1 MNKATLRL
9 FNVIVQPHFVI
20 EVKDKK
26 KKNLPESVLVRTIQN
41 GYILED
47 TIAPD
52 ENLLNLI
59 ESVVGISGIKANSAF
74 HKSWKIIQDS
84 SMESLVTQQ
93 IIHYITTYGFERLGI
108 YREDA
113 VYIPKEIL
121 ELPAI
126 TDDIPLVVIKAMTA
140 EEILEQIINL
150 ADGIALAQETLDD
163 IMDIIKSH
171 NFNPSF
177 VEKIGN
183 RELKALLYD
192 FYGIVPSEPVE
203 FLRHLISKL
212 TDESLLIKN
221 KYLIDK
227 IKQSNG
233 KFLDTLLKKAPDDLA
248 SIFFR
253 FKPLFL
259 AMKSISSNKRYFNQ
273 LRKKANKLHKPL
285 PVDYLN
291 NVTSQIKYEK
301 LDLETLAQKIKKATI
316 FRKIRL
322 AYALKYRLDI
332 SDSIVYRVRNG
343 KGWAT
348 EFDFEWWDMV
358 KDKTQQALDIV
369 VNSIVEDMKKNVEGK
384 TIYIPHNVHYALPA
398 TEKQFTG
405 YFPTGTYVTTT
416 EDMIVGIHWTNTKK
430 NRVDLD
436 LSVIGESGK
445 IGWDANY
452 YAEEKEVL
460 FSGDVTD
467 APPPNGAVELFYF
480 KQADQEARILMAN
493 YYNFMEGEKVEAKIL
508 VAQEKPD
515 NFNKNY
521 MVDVNKIIG
530 SANITIT
537 KKQNILGLIVNINE
551 ENRVYFANISIGNSI
566 TSSYNKQSQKARQ
579 YLVSKLVNS
588 IDFSEILTMAGAKII
603 DKIPDNKEEEYI
615 NLSPSALD
623 KTTIINL
630 IRGAE

>member
-9 FNVIVQPHFVI
+9 FSAI
-20 EVKDKK
+20 EVDNKQKKD
-26 KKNLPESVLVRTIQN
+26 LPESLLVRTIQN
-41 GYILED
+41 GYILD
-47 TIAPD
+47 STIQPT
-52 ENLLNLI
+52 EELLNTI
-59 ESVVGISGIKANSAF
+59 ESIVGISGIKANSAF
-74 HKSWKIIQDS
+74 HKSWQIIQDS
-84 SMESLVTQQ
+84 SIESLVTQQ
-93 IIHYITTYGFERLGI
+93 IIHYITTYGFESLGI

-121 ELPAI
+121 ELPNI

-140 EEILEQIINL
+140 EEILNSIVKL

-163 IMDIIKSH
+163 IMEIVKGH
-171 NFNPSF
+171 NYGKSF

-183 RELKALLYD
+183 RELKALLLD

-233 KFLDTLLKKAPDDLA
+233 KFLDTLLKDAPEDLA

-259 AMKSISSNKRYFNQ
+259 AMKSISHNKTYFNQ
-273 LRKKANKLHKPL
+273 LRKKAKKQHKPL
-285 PVDYLN
+285 PEDYLN
-291 NVTSQIKYEK
+291 SITSQIKYEK
-301 LDLETLAQKIKKATI
+301 LNLETLAQKLKKATI

-332 SDSIVYRVRNG
+332 NDSIIYRVRNG
-343 KGWAT
+343 RGWAT
-348 EFDFEWWDMV
+348 EFDYEWWYVV
-358 KDKTQQALDIV
+358 KDKTQQALEIV
-369 VNSIVEDMKKNVEGK
+369 INSIVEDVKRNIEGK
-384 TIYIPHNVHYALPA
+384 TIYIPRNIHYALPA

-405 YFPTGTYVTTT
+405 YFPTGTYVVTQ

-445 IGWDANY
+445 IGWDADY
-452 YAEEKEVL
+452 YSEEKEVL
-460 FSGDVTD
+460 FSGDMTD
-467 APPPNGAVELFYF
+467 ARPPHGASELFYL
-480 KQADQEARILMAN
+480 KQASQEARILMVN
-493 YYNFMEGEKVEAKIL
+493 YFNFVKGDKVEAKIL

-515 NFNKNY
+515 NFRLNY
-521 MVDVNKIIG
+521 MVDVNKIIA

-537 KKQNILGLIVNINE
+537 KIQNILGIIVNINK
-551 ENRVYFANISIGNSI
+551 ENRVYFANISIGNSV
-566 TSSYNKQSQKARQ
+566 TSGNYQQSQQARN
-579 YLVSKLVNS
+579 YLVTKLVNS
-588 IDFSEILTMAGAKII
+588 LELRTVLTMAGAKII
-603 DKIPDNKEEEYI
+603 DEIPEDKEEEYI
-615 NLSPSALD
+615 NLSPEALD

-630 IRGAE
+630 IRG

>member
-9 FNVIVQPHFVI
+9 FSAI
-20 EVKDKK
+20 EVDNKQKKD
-26 KKNLPESVLVRTIQN
+26 LPESLLVRTIQN
-41 GYILED
+41 GYILD
-47 TIAPD
+47 STIQPT
-52 ENLLNLI
+52 EELLNTI
-59 ESVVGISGIKANSAF
+59 ESIVGISGIKANSAF
-74 HKSWKIIQDS
+74 HKSWQIIQDS
-84 SMESLVTQQ
+84 SIESLVTQQ
-93 IIHYITTYGFERLGI
+93 IIHYITTYGFESLGI

-121 ELPAI
+121 ELPNI

-140 EEILEQIINL
+140 EEILNSIVKL

-163 IMDIIKSH
+163 IMEIVKGH
-171 NFNPSF
+171 NYGKSF

-183 RELKALLYD
+183 RELKALLLD

-233 KFLDTLLKKAPDDLA
+233 KFLDTLLKDAPEDLA

-259 AMKSISSNKRYFNQ
+259 AMKSISHNKTYFNQ
-273 LRKKANKLHKPL
+273 LRKKAKKQHKPL
-285 PVDYLN
+285 PEDYLN
-291 NVTSQIKYEK
+291 SITSQIKYEK
-301 LDLETLAQKIKKATI
+301 LNLETLAQKLKKATI

-332 SDSIVYRVRNG
+332 NDSIIYRVRNG
-343 KGWAT
+343 RGWAT
-348 EFDFEWWDMV
+348 EFDYEWWYVV
-358 KDKTQQALDIV
+358 KDKTQQALEIV
-369 VNSIVEDMKKNVEGK
+369 INSIVEDVKRNIEGK
-384 TIYIPHNVHYALPA
+384 TIYIPRNIHYALPA

-405 YFPTGTYVTTT
+405 YFPTGTYVVTQ

-445 IGWDANY
+445 IGWDADY
-452 YAEEKEVL
+452 YSEEKEVL
-460 FSGDVTD
+460 FSGDMTD
-467 APPPNGAVELFYF
+467 ARPPDGASELFYL
-480 KQADQEARILMAN
+480 KQASQEARILMVN
-493 YYNFMEGEKVEAKIL
+493 YFNFVKGDKVEAKIL

-515 NFNKNY
+515 NFRLNY
-521 MVDVNKIIG
+521 MVDVNKIIA

-537 KKQNILGLIVNINE
+537 KIQNILGIIVNINK
-551 ENRVYFANISIGNSI
+551 ENRVYFANISIGNSV
-566 TSSYNKQSQKARQ
+566 TSGNYQQSQQARN
-579 YLVSKLVNS
+579 YLVTKLVNS
-588 IDFSEILTMAGAKII
+588 LELRTVLTMAGAKII
-603 DKIPDNKEEEYI
+603 DEIPEDKEEEYI
-615 NLSPSALD
+615 NLSPEALD

-630 IRGAE
+630 IRG